1 MAFRF
6 IELQIFKCMPIAT
19 LTGHAILMTDALL
32 QDIAYTWAKTLFH
45 DMPKSKLLYH
55 DPALKLSIEV

>member
-19 LTGHAILMTDALL
+19 LTGQAALMTDALL
-32 QDIAYTWAKTLFH
+32 KDIAHTWAKILFH
-45 DMPKSKLLYH
+45 GVPKSKLLYH
-55 DPALKLSIEV
+55 DTALKLSIEV